1 AFGGEIDRNHFGF
14 YVAKSATTTIHSIS
28 SYLDTVSTSA
38 MVWGIFDI
46 LQASKKVS
54 DPFKFDISSYLQDKL
69 SD

>member
-1 AFGGEIDRNHFGF
+1 
-14 YVAKSATTTIHSIS
+14 
-28 SYLDTVSTSA
+28 

-69 SD
+69 SDKG

>member
-1 AFGGEIDRNHFGF
+1 
-14 YVAKSATTTIHSIS
+14 
-28 SYLDTVSTSA
+28 

-69 SD
+69 SDKGQSVGSVQ